1 MPNKNIA
8 KNYLVI
14 SAIGVDKPGIVNDL
28 SMTVMEQN
36 CNIEDS
42 RMIMLGGEFAVILLV
57 SGVWNDIA
65 KLEDN
70 IGQLQRKLDL
80 TISTKR
86 TEGRRPRNNLVPY
99 EIEAISVDQPGIVYQ
114 LANFFSTRDINIE
127 ELNTSSYA
135 AAHTGTPMFAIN
147 MIVDIPMDTHIAGL
161 RDQFMDFCDEIN
173 LDAVIEAVKR

>member
-1 MPNKNIA
+1 MPNKNVT

-14 SAIGVDKPGIVNDL
+14 SAIGADKPGIVNDL
-28 SMTVMEQN
+28 SMTVMEHN

-57 SGVWNDIA
+57 SGAWNDIA
-65 KLEDN
+65 KLEDST
-70 IGQLQRKLDL
+70 GLLQKKLDL
-80 TISTKR
+80 TITSKH
-86 TEGRRPRNNLVPY
+86 TESRKSRSNLVPY
-99 EIEAISVDQPGIVYQ
+99 EIEAISIDQPGIVYQ
-114 LANFFSTRDINIE
+114 LANFFSTRNINIE

-147 MIVDIPMDTHIAGL
+147 MIVDIPVDTHIAGL

-173 LDAVIEAVKR
+173 LDAVIETVKR